1 MNNHHL
7 MKNALRIIPDWKNFL
22 DTNVSEDCLYLNI
35 YAPISSQLQPNR
47 TVMVWIHGGSFSS
60 GSISIPF
67 YDGSVL
73 AANNDVIVVSIN
85 YRLGIFGFLYADETD
100 MSGNYGLYDQVLAL
114 KWIKNNIKSFGGNP
128 NNIVIFGESAGG
140 ISIGYHMISPLS
152 EGLFSR
158 AILQSGN
165 AVLPMIIDGKE
176 THKNATI
183 DVVKGAKCP
192 LPPISSDNLTQE
204 LNNESLSCLRQVNA
218 SILFE
223 LFEEVTSKR
232 IGTFIPIDGND
243 FLPEHPHELVK
254 KRKFNSIQEILIGSN
269 AVEGNVIVTIFTQLN
284 A

>member
-1 MNNHHL
+1 
-7 MKNALRIIPDWKNFL
+7 MKKALRIIPDWENFF
-22 DTNVSEDCLYLNI
+22 DTDVSEDCLYLNI
-35 YAPISSQLQPNR
+35 YAPINSQSKPNR
-47 TVMVWIHGGSFSS
+47 TVMVWIHGGGFRSGTISS
-60 GSISIPF
+60 LYIDGSI
-67 YDGSVL
+67 L

-85 YRLGIFGFLYADETD
+85 YRIGIFGFLYADEIE
-100 MSGNYGLYDQVLAL
+100 MPGNYGLYDQVLAL
-114 KWIKNNIKSFGGNP
+114 KWIKDNIKSFGGNP

-140 ISIGYHMISPLS
+140 QSVGYHIISPLS

-165 AVLPMIIDGKE
+165 AILPMIIVGKD

-204 LNNESLSCLRQVNA
+204 LNNESLSCLRRVNA

-223 LFEEVTSKR
+223 LFGKVFPKR
-232 IGTFIPIDGND
+232 LGTFIPIDGND

-254 KRKFNSIQEILIGSN
+254 KKEI
-269 AVEGNVIVTIFTQLN
+269 
-284 A
+284 